1 MRRRPPR
8 STRTD
13 TLFPYTTLFRICP
26 GCASLTRATSCG
38 PVGPAMAA
46 PTKTQR
52 GGLLAVGVQQLLRL
66 GARQCLHAL
75 VLVFDRARAHAGGPD
90 AVLHGV
96 RLPVRL
102 FQHAGELA
110 ELYLHRTPQ
119 LPHLARALLD
129 RQRTEAQLQAVEKS
143 QQRGRADP

>member
-38 PVGPAMAA
+38 PVGAAMAA

-52 GGLLAVGVQQLLRL
+52 GGLLAVGVQQLLRI

-75 VLVFDRARAHAGGPD
+75 ELAFDRARAHAGGLA

-96 RLPVRL
+96 QLPVRL
-102 FQHAGELA
+102 FPHAGALA
-110 ELYLHRTPQ
+110 DHGLHRPHQ
-119 LPHLARALLD
+119 LPPPPRPLLAHPPP
-129 RQRTEAQLQAVEKS
+129 E
-143 QQRGRADP
+143 P

>member
-1 MRRRPPR
+1 MRISDGSSDVPSR
-8 STRTD
+8 SPGKRSAPGD
-13 TLFPYTTLFRICP
+13 SDIRP

-38 PVGPAMAA
+38 PVGAAMAA

-75 VLVFDRARAHAGGPD
+75 ELAFDRARAHAGGLA

-96 RLPVRL
+96 PLPV
-102 FQHAGELA
+102 
-110 ELYLHRTPQ
+110 P
-119 LPHLARALLD
+119 P
-129 RQRTEAQLQAVEKS
+129 S
-143 QQRGRADP
+143 PPI